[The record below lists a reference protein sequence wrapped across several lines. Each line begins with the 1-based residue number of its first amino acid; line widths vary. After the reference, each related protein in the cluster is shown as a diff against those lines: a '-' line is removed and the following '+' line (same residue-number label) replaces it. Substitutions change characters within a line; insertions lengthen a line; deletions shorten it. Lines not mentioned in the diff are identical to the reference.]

1 MTHRSA
7 TDRPSRARCSTAM
20 SSALALAAAL
30 LQAPAAGSRSP
41 HPSPI
46 RYWLI
51 TQPLPTDTGAARL
64 TKDYLGGE
72 RAAFPDSD
80 ATWSPITT
88 ASDAAGVVDLN
99 QLVRPPTTNSAVY
112 AFTYLYSDR
121 EATRTLLL
129 ASDDDVVAWL
139 NGQRVHAHEVARG
152 TETERDTVV
161 VRLATGWNTLLLK
174 VVNQQGGFGFGGWL
188 DGEAVRATNRRPV
201 DARPG
206 NLPAATVT
214 AGPLK
219 LAAPLVWSGA
229 ALETKGSSALTAWG
243 PAVMRSVT
251 ARLQAAGGTDTLVR
265 ATIDSLVPGTP
276 QELSFTL
283 DVRSLAAAAAAPAPP
298 TLTIGWSARGG
309 GVVVPTQAA
318 AQVLALLDGR
328 ITLNWSD
335 TGTTL
340 ATHVRVPTLF
350 AGLALDLLAA
360 EFGPSPAAR
369 YTVNGAARPWRNGVV
384 TLCARCAA
392 GDSLAIRVERD
403 GARPWWDPPRVRVED
418 RTYSDIAANVGL
430 LPALGDSSGAVAAPD
445 ARSWLAAML
454 QPDKVAY
461 RRLATQSEALLATH
475 HARFS
480 RDTIHLVG
488 NSHIDAAWLWRADET
503 QGVVENTWR
512 TVLKLQEKF
521 RDATFAASA
530 AQYYQ
535 WLETRAPGLLDS
547 IRAAA
552 DRGRWSVVGGWW
564 LEADQNMPSGESLVR
579 QGLYGQR
586 YFQQRFGRRA
596 RIAWTP
602 DSFGYPWT
610 LPQIWRGLGMQAF
623 VTQKIRWNDSTEF
636 PHDAFVWEGLDGTR
650 LFSYNPWGYDH
661 DLNGAGLAREMGI
674 DNRRTS
680 GAHHMLVLYGVGDH
694 GGGPTIEMLERRE
707 DLQRLPAF
715 PVLQDATPEAALQTI
730 RDAHPD
736 SAWPVWKDE
745 LYLEYHRGT
754 YTTQAWMKRR
764 NRRSEELL
772 GTAEMLAALDS
783 APYPR
788 ATLLHAWQ
796 QTLFNQFHDLLP
808 GSGIRPIYIDAM
820 AAYDS
825 VEAAARPI
833 RDAAFRH
840 LAAQLDTRGRG
851 VPVVVFNPASWV
863 RTSYAVVRV
872 DAPLSALADEPQ
884 LEAID
889 AAQRA
894 TRAVLSGDSLRFL
907 AREVPALGFKVFW
920 IRRGGGD
927 AAAMLTGT
935 KNRLENGLL
944 VVEVDTLTGQLT
956 RIYDKVARREVLS
969 PSGRGNVLQLFGDR
983 PRAWDAWDIGYTGEE
998 WVLDSVRAV
1007 RAGGDSLE
1015 RWIEVEKPWNA
1026 TRIVQRIILRRDE
1039 RLVEIRNAVDWA
1051 ERRKLLKVAF
1061 DWNVTADSAFYEIA
1075 YGAIGQPTAP
1085 STQAERAK
1093 YEHAGHR
1100 WADLSDSTYGVSLLN
1115 DSKYGWD
1122 TRGHRMRLSLLRAP
1136 IWPDSLADRGHQEF
1150 RYAVYPH
1157 AQPWRYA
1164 ETVRRGMEFNQPL
1177 LAASEA
1183 AHAGAAGRSWSFASV
1198 VDAENVYIT
1207 ALKRAEDTNAY
1218 VLRLVEWHG
1227 RPARATVT
1235 FGRPIARARLANL
1248 LEDPLSGVPLTR
1260 DRRSVSL
1267 TLRPWEIVTLLVDP

>member
-1 MTHRSA
+1 
-7 TDRPSRARCSTAM
+7 M
-20 SSALALAAAL
+20 SPALALAAAL
-30 LQAPAAGSRSP
+30 LQAPSTGSSP
-41 HPSPI
+41 AHPSPI
-46 RYWLI
+46 RYWLV
-51 TQPLPTDTGAARL
+51 TQPLPTDTGAARV

-88 ASDAAGVVDLN
+88 AEDAAGVVDLN
-99 QLVRPPTTNSAVY
+99 RVVRPPTANAAVY
-112 AFTYLYSDR
+112 AFTYIYSSR

-129 ASDDDVVAWL
+129 ASDDDVAAWL
-139 NGQRVHAHEVARG
+139 NGQRIHTHEVARG
-152 TETERDTVV
+152 TEERDTVV
-161 VRLATGWNTLLLK
+161 VRLASGWNTLLLK

-188 DGEAVRATNRRPV
+188 DGEAVRSTNRRPV
-201 DARPG
+201 DARQG
-206 NLPAATVT
+206 NHPAATVT
-214 AGPLK
+214 VGALK
-219 LAAPLVWSGA
+219 LAAPVGWRGQ
-229 ALETKGSSALTAWG
+229 ALEANGTIAITAWG
-243 PAVMRSVT
+243 PAVMRSVS
-251 ARLQAAGGTDTLVR
+251 ARLQTAGGADTLVG
-265 ATIDSLVPGTP
+265 AAIDSLVPGAP
-276 QELSFTL
+276 QEVRFTL
-283 DVRSLAAAAAAPAPP
+283 DLRSLAVAAAAPTPP
-298 TLTIGWSARGG
+298 TVTIRWGARGG
-309 GVVVPTQAA
+309 PSVVVPVQAA
-318 AQVLALLDGR
+318 DRVLALLDGR
-328 ITLNWSD
+328 ITLDWTV

-340 ATHVRVPTLF
+340 ATHVRVPSLL
-350 AGLALDLLAA
+350 AGLTLDLLAA

-369 YTVNGAARPWRNGVV
+369 YIVNGAARPWRNGAV
-384 TLCARCAA
+384 TLCAPCAA

-403 GARPWWDPPRVRVED
+403 PSRPWWDPPRVRVHD
-418 RTYSDIAANVGL
+418 RTYSDIAGNVAL
-430 LPALGDSSGAVAAPD
+430 LPALGDSSGVVAAPNGR
-445 ARSWLAAML
+445 AWLAAML
-454 QPDKVAY
+454 QPDKSQY
-461 RRLATQSEALLATH
+461 RKLGEQSSVQLTARD
-475 HARFS
+475 ARFL

-512 TVLKLQEKF
+512 TELKLQEKF

-535 WLETRAPGLLDS
+535 WLETRAPALLDS
-547 IRAAA
+547 IRSAA

-586 YFQQRFGRRA
+586 YFQKRFGQRA

-661 DLNGAGLAREMGI
+661 DLNGAGLAREMAT
-674 DNRRTS
+674 DNHRTS
-680 GAHHMLVLYGVGDH
+680 GAHHMMVLYGVGDH

-715 PVLQDATPEAALQTI
+715 PVLRDETPEAALQAI
-730 RDAHPD
+730 RGAHPD

-772 GTAEMLAALDS
+772 GTTEMLAALDA

-788 ATLLHAWQ
+788 AILLHAWQ

-825 VEAAARPI
+825 LEAAAAPVRA
-833 RDAAFRH
+833 DAFHH
-840 LAAQLDTRGRG
+840 LAAELDTRGDG
-851 VPVVVFNPASWV
+851 IAVVVFNPSSWV
-863 RTSYAVVRV
+863 RTSYASVALDATVSPLSRERTLRAV
-872 DAPLSALADEPQ
+872 DAAG
-884 LEAID
+884 
-889 AAQRA
+889 RA
-894 TRAVLSGDSLRFL
+894 TLAVLGQDSLRFL
-907 AREVPALGFKVFW
+907 AREVPPLGLKVFW
-920 IRRGGGD
+920 IRPG
-927 AAAMLTGT
+927 AAASGVLFGSSS
-935 KNRLENGLL
+935 RLENDFF
-944 VVEVDTLTGQLT
+944 VVDVDTHTGQLT
-956 RIYDKVARREVLS
+956 AVYDKRTQRDALA
-969 PSGRGNVLQLFGDR
+969 PGGRGNVLQLFGDR

-998 WVLDSVRAV
+998 WVLDSVSAV
-1007 RAGGDSLE
+1007 RAGGDDAE
-1015 RWIEVEKPWNA
+1015 RWIEVEKPWNK
-1026 TRIVQRIILRRDE
+1026 THVTQRLVLRRDE
-1039 RLVEIRNAVDWA
+1039 PLLEIRTVVDWQ
-1051 ERRKLLKVAF
+1051 ETRKLLKVAF

-1075 YGAIGQPTAP
+1075 YGVIGQPTAP
-1085 STQAERAK
+1085 RTQAERAK

-1100 WADLSDSTYGVSLLN
+1100 WGDLSDAGGGVSLLN

-1136 IWPDSLADRGHQEF
+1136 IWPDSIADRGRQEF

-1157 AQPWRYA
+1157 GGDWRA
-1164 ETVRRGMEFNQPL
+1164 ALTERRGMEFNQPL
-1177 LAASEA
+1177 LAAREA
-1183 AHAGAAGRSWSFASV
+1183 AHPGAAGRSWSFASV
-1198 VDAENVYIT
+1198 DADNVYIT
-1207 ALKRAEDTNAY
+1207 AVKRAEDTNAY

-1235 FGRPIARARLANL
+1235 FGRPIARARVANL
-1248 LEDPLSGVPLTR
+1248 LEDPVSGLPMSR

-1267 TLRPWEIVTLLVDP
+1267 TLRPWEILTLLVDP